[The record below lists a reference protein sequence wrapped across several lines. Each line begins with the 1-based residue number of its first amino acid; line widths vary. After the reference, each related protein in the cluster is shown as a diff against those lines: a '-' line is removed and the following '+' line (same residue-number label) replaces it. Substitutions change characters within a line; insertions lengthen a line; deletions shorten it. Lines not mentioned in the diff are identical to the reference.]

1 MILRAA
7 IVFLLVLNIGIAAWW
22 ISGGNRTPAATGTP
36 APTGVPGLRLVGETA
51 AAVAA
56 APSVAPV
63 AVAPEPVSGAAVAEV
78 QEHAPVASVEQC
90 LRFGPFADAAARDA
104 ARAALSTA
112 GLAAQ
117 PRDTQARAGRG
128 WKVHIPAF
136 ASRADANAMGEKIK
150 AAGISDWYVMNQGDA
165 ANSIAL
171 GRYGSEESAR
181 RREAELKAKGI
192 PAQAEAIGDSAAQA
206 WLEAR
211 LPANANRAALVAI
224 APAKSVDCTTLR

>member
-7 IVFLLVLNIGIAAWW
+7 IVILLVLNLGIAAWW
-22 ISGGNRTPAATGTP
+22 LSGGNIAPASNAGSLP
-36 APTGVPGLRLVGETA
+36 ADVPGLRLVSESTA
-51 AAVAA
+51 AAPLVAA
-56 APSVAPV
+56 ATAAAPASIAASSETPAEAPL
-63 AVAPEPVSGAAVAEV
+63 AV
-78 QEHAPVASVEQC
+78 VEQC
-90 LRFGPFADAAARDA
+90 LRFGPFVDAAARNA
-104 ARAALSTA
+104 ALADLSTA

-117 PRDTQARAGRG
+117 PRDTRARAGRG

-136 ASRADANAMGEKIK
+136 ASRAEANAMGEKIK

-181 RREAELKAKGI
+181 RREAELRGKGI

-211 LPANANRAALVAI
+211 LPANANRAALAAI
-224 APAKSVDCTTLR
+224 APSTSVDCASLR

>member
-7 IVFLLVLNIGIAAWW
+7 IVFLLVLNLGIAAWW
-22 ISGGNRTPAATGTP
+22 LSGGNAATTPAAAPMP
-36 APTGVPGLRLVGETA
+36 AGVPSLRLA
-51 AAVAA
+51 AENAVT
-56 APSVAPV
+56 APSITATATTPTPVPSTLASETTEEAIAPPI
-63 AVAPEPVSGAAVAEV
+63 A
-78 QEHAPVASVEQC
+78 VEQC
-90 LRFGPFADAAARDA
+90 LRFGPFADAATRDA
-104 ARAALSTA
+104 ARAALSSDGVSA
-112 GLAAQ
+112 VS
-117 PRDTQARAGRG
+117 RDTAARASRG

-136 ASRADANAMGEKIK
+136 ASRAEANAMGEKIK

-192 PAQAEAIGDSAAQA
+192 PAQAEAIGDNAAQA

-211 LPANANRAALVAI
+211 LPTNANRRALAAI
-224 APAKSVDCTTLR
+224 APSKSIDCASLR

>member
-22 ISGGNRTPAATGTP
+22 ISGGNAAPAAATS
-36 APTGVPGLRLVGETA
+36 APTDVPGLRLVGESVAATAPPVSTPAPVTA
-51 AAVAA
+51 AVVE
-56 APSVAPV
+56 APAETPV
-63 AVAPEPVSGAAVAEV
+63 KP
-78 QEHAPVASVEQC
+78 ASNEQC

-104 ARAALSTA
+104 ARGALSTA
-112 GLAAQ
+112 GVSAQ
-117 PRDTQARAGRG
+117 PRDTPARSSRG
-128 WKVHIPAF
+128 WKVHVPPF
-136 ASRADANAMGEKIK
+136 ASRDEANAMGEKIK
-150 AAGISDWYVMNQGDA
+150 AAGISDWYVMNEGDA

-211 LPANANRAALVAI
+211 LPANANRGALAAI
-224 APAKSVDCTTLR
+224 APSKTVDCASLH